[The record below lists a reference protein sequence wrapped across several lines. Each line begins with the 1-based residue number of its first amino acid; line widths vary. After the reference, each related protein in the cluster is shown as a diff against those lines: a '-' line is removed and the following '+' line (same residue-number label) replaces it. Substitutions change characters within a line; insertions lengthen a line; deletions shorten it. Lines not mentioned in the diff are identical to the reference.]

1 MGIKRLVLRFLNAV
15 GERARH
21 IGLIRRANSSS
32 FYSVVR
38 GRGLEIVYLMAIFI
52 LSAGIFNTL
61 LEGSKPGFSQR
72 IILPFRQAQNFT
84 EFLINMFTILVG
96 TGGVYLIYLSGRQ
109 SFRYRLATLY
119 MVLGFAAVIIA
130 VIVGILILQTKG
142 Y

>member
-1 MGIKRLVLRFLNAV
+1 MGIKRLVLRYLNAV
-15 GERARH
+15 AEKARH
-21 IGLIRRANSSS
+21 TGLIRRANISS
-32 FYSVVR
+32 FYSTVR
-38 GRGLEIVYLMAIFI
+38 RRGLEIAYLMAIFI

-61 LEGSKPGFSQR
+61 LEGSKPEFSQR

-109 SFRYRLATLY
+109 TFRYRLATLY
-119 MVLGFAAVIIA
+119 MVLGFTAVIIA

-142 Y
+142 F